1 MFFKIKVQKRINP
14 RVSPEEETF
23 FVKIA
28 DQSETNI
35 LEECYKVLWKDMTEE
50 IEHQFYK
57 KKGFLI
63 KGNMPKFV
71 DFLIEQGM
79 SYRVPWRDDLGH
91 HLDLES
97 EEYFQKTMETFFG
110 ENEIYRRY
118 KIVGIFIA
126 EECDGCRYGSL
137 SQSSHW
143 GSGGCL
149 SSKTRGEEV
158 ADTI

>member
-14 RVSPEEETF
+14 RDSPEEEIF

-28 DQSETNI
+28 DRSETNI

-57 KKGFLI
+57 KHGLLI

-71 DFLIEQGM
+71 DFLIAQGM
-79 SYRVPWRDDLGH
+79 NYRVSWRDDLGH
-91 HLDLES
+91 PLDLES
-97 EEYFQKTMETFFG
+97 EEYFQKTMENFFG
-110 ENEIYRRY
+110 ENELYRRY

-126 EECDGCRYGSL
+126 EECDGCRYGSF

-143 GSGGCL
+143 GKGGCL
-149 SSKTRGEEV
+149 SVKTSGEEV
-158 ADTI
+158 